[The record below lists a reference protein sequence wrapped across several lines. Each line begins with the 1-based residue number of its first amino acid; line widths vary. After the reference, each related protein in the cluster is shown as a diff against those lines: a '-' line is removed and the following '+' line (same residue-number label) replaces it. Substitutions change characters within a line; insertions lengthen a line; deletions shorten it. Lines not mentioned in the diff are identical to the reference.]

1 MNHTI
6 KLTYGYLRKLIKEE
20 VEATEETPP
29 AADTEKGSEFSAN
42 VEQMTPEAARTLA
55 DQAFDLITTGQIG
68 KARSIITSLQ
78 RTAAGRIA
86 LAVQAL
92 LRFGNASAQEI
103 NSYSDV
109 IRKIAASADAPPE

>member
-1 MNHTI
+1 MNHTT
-6 KLTYGYLRKLIKEE
+6 KLTYAYLRKLIKEE
-20 VEATEETPP
+20 VEATTATSPTG
-29 AADTEKGSEFSAN
+29 DTKQGSDFSAN

-55 DQAFDLITTGQIG
+55 DEAFDLITTGQIG
-68 KARSIITSLQ
+68 KARSNITSLQ

-92 LRFGNASAQEI
+92 LRFGNASAEEI